1 MTRLET
7 TVPLPKG
14 FRSADIL
21 AFHRRDK
28 QEVAERVSDTALQK
42 GMMWQGLP
50 ACLSVDFLSGQAKA
64 RLDVEGLPA
73 GDTADAQRGFEAMVR
88 RMLGLT
94 QDTEAFERRHRKH
107 PELGRLIAAQPGLR
121 VPIAPTPFE
130 ALTWAVTGQQ
140 ITVAAAVSLRRKL
153 IMAVN
158 MRHASGLLCYPQAE
172 QVAAL
177 PAATW
182 REAGFSVSKADT
194 LRELASQIA
203 EGQLPLDTWLDEV
216 LVSQRVDEIQQ
227 RLEAVRGVG
236 PWTVNYTLL
245 RGFAWLDGSLHGD
258 VAVRRGLERLQ
269 GLPEPISQAQAKAW
283 LTAFSPWRALVA
295 AHLWA
300 SKQA

>member
-1 MTRLET
+1 MTLFET
-7 TVPLPKG
+7 ALTLPQG

-28 QEVAERVSDTALQK
+28 QEVAERVSDTGLQK

-50 ACLSVDFLSGQAKA
+50 ACLSIDFSDQQAHA
-64 RLDVEGLPA
+64 RLDVDGVLA
-73 GDTADAQRGFEAMVR
+73 ADARPDFEAMVR

-94 QDTEAFERRHRKH
+94 QNTAGFEQQHGAH

-121 VPIAPTPFE
+121 VPIAATPFE

-153 IMAVN
+153 ISAVN
-158 MRHASGLLCYPQAE
+158 VRHASGLLCYPQAE
-172 QVAAL
+172 QVAGLQASM
-177 PAATW
+177 W
-182 REAGFSVSKADT
+182 REAGFSASKADT
-194 LRELASQIA
+194 LRELAGLVAQ
-203 EGQLPLDTWLDEV
+203 GQLPLDAWLESGAVDEA
-216 LVSQRVDEIQQ
+216 VDEIQQ

-269 GLPEPISQAQAKAW
+269 GASEPISQAQTKAW
-283 LTAFSPWRALVA
+283 LAAFSPWRALVA

-300 SKQA
+300 SKPA